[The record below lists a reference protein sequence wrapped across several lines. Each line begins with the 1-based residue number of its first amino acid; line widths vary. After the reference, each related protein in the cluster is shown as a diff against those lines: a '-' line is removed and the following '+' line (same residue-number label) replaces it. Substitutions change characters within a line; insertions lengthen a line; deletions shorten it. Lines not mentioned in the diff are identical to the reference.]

1 MSDLYAV
8 IGNPIGHSKSPL
20 IHRTFAT
27 LTGQD
32 MVYTAIDAPLDA
44 FARTVEDFCARGG
57 LGLNIT
63 TPFKLQ
69 AFDLATE
76 RRERAQLAGAAN
88 ALKLDGERIVADNF
102 DGVGLVSDIQRNLGV
117 AIGGQRVLMLGTG
130 GAVRGALLPFL
141 AQRPA
146 ALVLCS
152 RDGTKARALAEQF
165 RTHGKVEGCSYA
177 DLAGSR
183 FDIVLNAT
191 SASMTGE
198 RPPVPDSAFGGAALA
213 YELVY
218 GRGLTPFLRRAR
230 SAGALTIADG
240 VGMLVEQAAEA
251 FEWWRGVRPDTRSV
265 IDELTVPL
273 V

>member
-130 GAVRGALLPFL
+130 GAVRVGSNQVIRSERYSAASVSTPDSRKGASPPWPSIP
-141 AQRPA
+141 PA
-146 ALVLCS
+146 
-152 RDGTKARALAEQF
+152 KAR
-165 RTHGKVEGCSYA
+165 RS
-177 DLAGSR
+177 
-183 FDIVLNAT
+183 
-191 SASMTGE
+191 
-198 RPPVPDSAFGGAALA
+198 PPSP
-213 YELVY
+213 
-218 GRGLTPFLRRAR
+218 
-230 SAGALTIADG
+230 
-240 VGMLVEQAAEA
+240 
-251 FEWWRGVRPDTRSV
+251 
-265 IDELTVPL
+265 
-273 V
+273 